1 MDTYT
6 DNDIVGNVETSNTDI
21 MRLWDAV
28 TRSYRSNIIGGPQDC
43 PTREKNFWNGDIQVY
58 VNTANWYMN
67 NNQFLA
73 AWTENGRKMQDGVY
87 GWIDEEYIVPL
98 SLYKYYGNTDVLE
111 AKYPVLLDLIEERE
125 SHVASDGLPTG
136 TNPYGYSPYNDHMS
150 TVSVSADFYAAAFFC
165 RMYRDAAETAAILG
179 KTADAENF
187 AQKFEEARAKFNA
200 KYYIPSEH
208 DYNQRCQGGVVIPMA
223 FGIADESEME
233 ALAETLHN
241 YVVKANYHQNSG
253 FTSAEFLYIILC
265 DYGYAE
271 DAYKILT
278 NETYPSLL
286 YMLSTGAT
294 TMTERWDGMQPHSF
308 ASANHYAFGSFSRFF
323 FESLGGIKIDEAGFD
338 KITIRP
344 TFVKEIGDFKVT
356 HESRHGLI
364 ESGWVYDETLE
375 AYTWTVTVPAGVE
388 ATLVTPDGNEMLLT
402 NATQTFTIDKDG
414 AICGGID
421 IDIGERQSSSNVRFV
436 EINGVQTKITEKN
449 NIFTLLDSEDNRLIE
464 ITEKNGD
471 EVVKT
476 QYFYFD
482 GETKAVSKL
491 DMDSYMMISNEKSIR
506 TSSPMGIRFKAQIT
520 TNAKFEETAYGIT
533 EYGYVIARADVLG
546 KTELTLDFEKK
557 VVGVGYDKESGIDIV
572 FESNDDFHI
581 FTGIVRNIPVNYY
594 ATDLVCKTYTK
605 IAVNG
610 EEFVLYS
617 EPVVGNVYD
626 TAKKLLKEDPSNEE
640 LLKIVFDYERTIGL
654 PGDDLYE

>member
-1 MDTYT
+1 M
-6 DNDIVGNVETSNTDI
+6 NLISK
-21 MRLWDAV
+21 
-28 TRSYRSNIIGGPQDC
+28 
-43 PTREKNFWNGDIQVY
+43 RENQNGAS
-58 VNTANWYMN
+58 T
-67 NNQFLA
+67 FP
-73 AWTENGRKMQDGVY
+73 NGA
-87 GWIDEEYIVPL
+87 L
-98 SLYKYYGNTDVLE
+98 
-111 AKYPVLLDLIEERE
+111 
-125 SHVASDGLPTG
+125 
-136 TNPYGYSPYNDHMS
+136 YSPYNDHMS
-150 TVSVSADFYAAAFFC
+150 TVKVSADFYAAAFFC
-165 RMYRDAAETAAILG
+165 YMYKSAAEMATILG
-179 KTADAENF
+179 KTDDAEEYM
-187 AQKFEEARAKFNA
+187 ARFEELRAEFNDL
-200 KYYIPSEH
+200 YYEPENH
-208 DYNQRCQGGVVIPMA
+208 DYNQHCQGGVVIPMA
-223 FGIADESEME
+223 FGLCDESERE
-233 ALAETLHN
+233 GLAETLHE
-241 YVVKANYHQNSG
+241 YAVVADYHQNSG
-253 FTSAEFLYIILC
+253 FTSAEYLYGLLTE
-265 DYGYAE
+265 YGYGE
-271 DAYKILT
+271 DALKMLT

-294 TMTERWDGMQPHSF
+294 TTTETWNGMYAHTF
-308 ASANHYAFGSFSRFF
+308 ESANHYAFGNVSRWF
-323 FESLGGIKIDEAGFD
+323 FEYLGGIKIDKPGFD
-338 KITIRP
+338 EITIKP
-344 TFVKEIGDFKVT
+344 SFMKEIGDFKVT

-449 NIFTLLDSEDNRLIE
+449 NIITLLDSEDNRLIE

-506 TSSPMGIRFKAQIT
+506 TSSPMGIRFKSQIT
-520 TNAKFEETAYGIT
+520 TNAKIEETAYGIT
-533 EYGYVIARADVLG
+533 EYGYLIARADVLG
-546 KTELTLDFEKK
+546 KIELTLDFEKK
-557 VVGVGYDKESGIDIV
+557 VVGVAYDKESGIDIV

-581 FTGIVRNIPVNYY
+581 FTGVVRNIPVNHY